1 MLKTKINQKEDDMN
15 VMKKLV
21 LLSVLSCGLL
31 AFAHAG
37 GSCGS
42 CTIEGGSADK
52 ADTKTVEVKG

>member
-1 MLKTKINQKEDDMN
+1 MN

-21 LLSVLSCGLL
+21 LLSVLSCWALG
-31 AFAHAG
+31 FAHAG

-42 CTIEGGSADK
+42 CTIESGGADK